1 MKVEWHNE
9 EKSTDAIPSVVC
21 CAADVR
27 PCDRTRRQTRRRELL
42 CCPPA
47 DRPEHRSTSGRFSSC
62 HSPAPVTARAVSSAC
77 SLCPAVTQCIHQRF
91 QLQSGLLEYPVH
103 EAFSCRKACLS
114 SRGRNL
120 KNRDLDCRSA
130 VGSHCPDSLPP
141 GSTRKSFADSILAPY
156 PYPASKLLS
165 RLPVRRSESGSCTV

>member
-1 MKVEWHNE
+1 MPET
-9 EKSTDAIPSVVC
+9 SRR

-27 PCDRTRRQTRRRELL
+27 PCDRTRRQTRRG
-42 CCPPA
+42 
-47 DRPEHRSTSGRFSSC
+47 SFSAS
-62 HSPAPVTARAVSSAC
+62 HGMQ
-77 SLCPAVTQCIHQRF
+77 PAVTQCIHQRV

-103 EAFSCRKACLS
+103 EAFSVTSCRKACLS